1 MALSRVKALDYAE
14 RLINRPRGETAVSIR
29 RNKHGY
35 TLLHQ
40 RRALTKTHASGV
52 GELQAQAMALV
63 LGIELPGRIGAET
76 TATVGSGVLYRAI
89 AASALDL
96 RRPEAHIV
104 LEQLLS
110 TAALQRGV
118 FRTMEI
124 G

>member
-29 RNKHGY
+29 RNRNGY

-40 RRALTKTHASGV
+40 GRALTKTHTSGV
-52 GELQAQAMALV
+52 GELQARAMALA
-63 LGIELPGRIGAET
+63 LGVELPGEIGEEVDAR
-76 TATVGSGVLYRAI
+76 VGSGVLYRAI

-96 RRPEAHIV
+96 RRPEAQTV
-104 LEQLLS
+104 LEQLLA